1 MLFMVRDEPSYI
13 HLYKSGQLRKRVDEA
28 YALLSS
34 CTLCPRRCM
43 VNRSEDER
51 GYCNAGYLPKV
62 ASYGPHFGEE
72 APLVGTH
79 GSGTIFLSSC
89 TMRCEFCQNYE
100 ISHLAYGKEVSC
112 SELAE
117 MMLNLQARKCHNIN
131 FVTPTHFIPQI
142 IHATLIAAEKGLRI
156 PLVYN
161 SGGYDRVESILLLE
175 DVFDIYMPDAK
186 YGLNE
191 NAISFSHAPK
201 YVEAMKSS
209 IKEMHRQVGDLIIIN
224 GLATRGLIIRHLVL
238 PDNLANSEIVL
249 KFIATE
255 ISKESYV
262 NIMDQYRP
270 MGNVLLDKTNPLFK
284 PLLREITREEYL
296 YAIRVAEKYGLHRGF
311 QSIK

>member
-1 MLFMVRDEPSYI
+1 MIRDEPSYI
-13 HLYKSGQLRKRVDEA
+13 HLYKSGQLRKRIDEA

-43 VNRSEDER
+43 VNRNEGER
-51 GYCNAGYLPKV
+51 GYCNTGYLPKV

-112 SELAE
+112 NELAE

-175 DVFDIYMPDAK
+175 DIFDIYMPDAK
-186 YGLNE
+186 YGLEE
-191 NAISFSHAPK
+191 NAISLSHAPH

-238 PDNLANSEIVL
+238 PENLANSEIVL

-270 MGNVLLDKTNPLFK
+270 MGNVLLDKTNPLFN
-284 PLLREITREEYL
+284 PLLREITRKEFW
-296 YAIRVAEKYGLHRGF
+296 YAIHLAEIYGLHRGF